1 MIKVLSRDLSVPQPL
16 FGLASPV
23 CCRILGAGWRA
34 DMILSG
40 ELESRF
46 DVDLHT
52 CLYIVRG
59 RKP

>member
-1 MIKVLSRDLSVPQPL
+1 MQYPDPR
-16 FGLASPV
+16 LASCIAGV
-23 CCRILGAGWRA
+23 VLNRILGAGWRA

-40 ELESRF
+40 ELESKF

-59 RKP
+59 KKP